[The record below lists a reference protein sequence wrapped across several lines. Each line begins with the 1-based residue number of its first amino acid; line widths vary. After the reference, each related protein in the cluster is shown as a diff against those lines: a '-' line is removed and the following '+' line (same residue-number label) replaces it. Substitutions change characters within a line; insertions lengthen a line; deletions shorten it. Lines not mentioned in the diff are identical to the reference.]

1 MASSEELLFIL
12 KLQDAMSSALKPVV
26 DQLNSLG
33 VSAAGAK
40 TSLDSIASNTS
51 LTATAASAEAA
62 ASSMSNFRNAIT
74 SAAAAFVALKAGDAV
89 LKSTLGTFGQYE
101 QIMLSVE
108 KYSSMNEADM
118 QKFSQGFDKL
128 ASSMPL
134 PIEELGKMAAL
145 SASLGIQGPENINN
159 FTSAVA
165 KLSVA
170 SNLSGESLV
179 KSIAQIQNIFQEP
192 ANDALKLVSVIER
205 VDNATQATG
214 RDVVQMAVRVS
225 QGGAAFN
232 MGSTEAVALGAALAG
247 LGVRS
252 ERAGSAVLRTYTSL
266 REAVSGELK
275 GALSDLESL
284 TGMTEQQLK
293 ALETASP
300 NAMFDLFI
308 KKLGELINSGHQYDG
323 LLKTLQLSQV
333 QTGSS
338 IVTLAKNYQSLADKE
353 VIAFNALTESIPRAD
368 QEFTVFSQGLQQH
381 LQLLTNNWQLF
392 GKDIGQAVAPQ
403 AKVGID
409 VLTSALQ
416 GMKTIFDSLSPSTK
430 VFVADIVA
438 FGGSAAGAVT
448 AAGLLVNAFRLI
460 GPLMISMPWVAA
472 AAGVGVLV
480 AGVLDLTGAFNS
492 QVEISQES
500 ADLIQKVGGNSTEAA
515 SAISQMTESTRTFLE
530 LQTTAKLDELN
541 AKLEQLK
548 TQAQSDFAGQ
558 TFWQRIVTGLA
569 QADGV
574 VDDSQTKLNQLLR
587 MYTEGVAGVDYFT
600 QHVADLAKSDP
611 TIEAQALK
619 VLNMGQQW
627 AAANNQVQQYELAL
641 SRLQNTNIP
650 NQSDNGQQIYNS
662 ASQVGPQP
670 ATGGKD
676 YLAGQGG
683 GSSHAQQVKDFVT
696 DTQAKIQAMTA
707 ETAAMGKSVA
717 AYDDVT
723 RAEKL
728 EADTRAVAKRAADLK
743 LDAAA
748 TQQLVQAYQQADT
761 AYAKAQQ
768 QQNIT
773 QETQQINDKIAA
785 MAKEETALKAG
796 TQAYNAYKA
805 ASTIDT
811 DAQQYASRLENL
823 GMEETAVQKLVQAYK
838 DQATAL
844 ANAQVQYEKNS
855 QTEKDVTQLTTGLAD
870 AVGQAADAWMFQG
883 KTATQAATDFA
894 TAVSE
899 MVVKAVLLKPLET
912 ELTSLFNGALGIG
925 ASGSGGGL
933 STMGG
938 GLFGMLG
945 NLFGGGSGMATGSE
959 LAGLTTDAAGIASG
973 GVGGVASILHAG
985 GIVGAND
992 NTLRSVDMRM
1002 FANAPRYHDGLG
1014 NDEVAAILQRGER
1027 VITGSQNQQL
1037 QSLLTQVGG
1046 NSGGVAQSQPNIV
1059 FNITTPNSD
1068 SFQASQS
1075 QIYAKA
1081 GAALSRT
1088 AQRNGGSR

>member
-1 MASSEELLFIL
+1 
-12 KLQDAMSSALKPVV
+12 
-26 DQLNSLG
+26 
-33 VSAAGAK
+33 
-40 TSLDSIASNTS
+40 
-51 LTATAASAEAA
+51 
-62 ASSMSNFRNAIT
+62 
-74 SAAAAFVALKAGDAV
+74 
-89 LKSTLGTFGQYE
+89 
-101 QIMLSVE
+101 
-108 KYSSMNEADM
+108 
-118 QKFSQGFDKL
+118 
-128 ASSMPL
+128 
-134 PIEELGKMAAL
+134 
-145 SASLGIQGPENINN
+145 
-159 FTSAVA
+159 
-165 KLSVA
+165 
-170 SNLSGESLV
+170 
-179 KSIAQIQNIFQEP
+179 
-192 ANDALKLVSVIER
+192 
-205 VDNATQATG
+205 
-214 RDVVQMAVRVS
+214 
-225 QGGAAFN
+225 
-232 MGSTEAVALGAALAG
+232 
-247 LGVRS
+247 
-252 ERAGSAVLRTYTSL
+252 
-266 REAVSGELK
+266 
-275 GALSDLESL
+275 
-284 TGMTEQQLK
+284 
-293 ALETASP
+293 
-300 NAMFDLFI
+300 
-308 KKLGELINSGHQYDG
+308 
-323 LLKTLQLSQV
+323 
-333 QTGSS
+333 
-338 IVTLAKNYQSLADKE
+338 
-353 VIAFNALTESIPRAD
+353 
-368 QEFTVFSQGLQQH
+368 
-381 LQLLTNNWQLF
+381 
-392 GKDIGQAVAPQ
+392 
-403 AKVGID
+403 
-409 VLTSALQ
+409 
-416 GMKTIFDSLSPSTK
+416 
-430 VFVADIVA
+430 
-438 FGGSAAGAVT
+438 
-448 AAGLLVNAFRLI
+448 
-460 GPLMISMPWVAA
+460 
-472 AAGVGVLV
+472 
-480 AGVLDLTGAFNS
+480 
-492 QVEISQES
+492 
-500 ADLIQKVGGNSTEAA
+500 
-515 SAISQMTESTRTFLE
+515 
-530 LQTTAKLDELN
+530 
-541 AKLEQLK
+541 
-548 TQAQSDFAGQ
+548 
-558 TFWQRIVTGLA
+558 
-569 QADGV
+569 
-574 VDDSQTKLNQLLR
+574 
-587 MYTEGVAGVDYFT
+587 
-600 QHVADLAKSDP
+600 
-611 TIEAQALK
+611 
-619 VLNMGQQW
+619 
-627 AAANNQVQQYELAL
+627 
-641 SRLQNTNIP
+641 
-650 NQSDNGQQIYNS
+650 
-662 ASQVGPQP
+662 
-670 ATGGKD
+670 
-676 YLAGQGG
+676 
-683 GSSHAQQVKDFVT
+683 
-696 DTQAKIQAMTA
+696 
-707 ETAAMGKSVA
+707 MGKSVA

-785 MAKEETALKAG
+785 MAKEETALKSG

-805 ASTIDT
+805 SSQIDD

-973 GVGGVASILHAG
+973 GVGGVASILHDG

-992 NTLRSVDMRM
+992 NNLRSVDMRM